1 MRHAIWRAACVL
13 LLLLVAA
20 GVSGQDPG
28 KQDKAKELT
37 SAPKGFD
44 VKRDAIPQGKMETI
58 EYESKVSSGKRKM
71 VIYTP
76 PGYSTSTGQMPVY
89 IDVVIPPRAEITFE
103 NERTTQTGSR
113 RLFISPPIRAGQN
126 YTYHIKA
133 KWTENGRE
141 VTRSRTVPVHAG
153 ERVMVDLT
161 STSTEDRREE

>member
-1 MRHAIWRAACVL
+1 MLRRGHWIAAVFAVVVVMLAADASQARERRL
-13 LLLLVAA
+13 LGRRGRGNTYDNSSYYPPAGYYTGPSDVQFDDRVA
-20 GVSGQDPG
+20 G
-28 KQDKAKELT
+28 
-37 SAPKGFD
+37 
-44 VKRDAIPQGKMETI
+44 
-58 EYESKVSSGKRKM
+58 Y
-71 VIYTP
+71 YTP

-113 RLFISPPIRAGQN
+113 RLFIS
-126 YTYHIKA
+126 A

-141 VTRSRTVPVHAG
+141 VTRSRTVPVHAW

>member
-1 MRHAIWRAACVL
+1 MLRRGHWIAAVFAVVVVMLAADASQARERRL
-13 LLLLVAA
+13 LGRRGRGNTYDNSSYYPPAGYYTGPSDMQFDDRVA
-20 GVSGQDPG
+20 G
-28 KQDKAKELT
+28 
-37 SAPKGFD
+37 
-44 VKRDAIPQGKMETI
+44 
-58 EYESKVSSGKRKM
+58 Y
-71 VIYTP
+71 YTP

>member
-1 MRHAIWRAACVL
+1 MLRRGHWIAAVFAVVVVMLAADASQARERRL
-13 LLLLVAA
+13 LGRRGRGNTYDNSSYYPPAGYYTGPSDVQFDDRVA
-20 GVSGQDPG
+20 G
-28 KQDKAKELT
+28 
-37 SAPKGFD
+37 
-44 VKRDAIPQGKMETI
+44 
-58 EYESKVSSGKRKM
+58 Y
-71 VIYTP
+71 YTP

-103 NERTTQTGSR
+103 NERT
-113 RLFISPPIRAGQN
+113 

>member
-1 MRHAIWRAACVL
+1 MLRRGHWIAAVFAVVVVMLAADASQARERRL
-13 LLLLVAA
+13 LGRRGRGNTYDNASYYPPADYYAGPYDTQFTDRVA
-20 GVSGQDPG
+20 D
-28 KQDKAKELT
+28 
-37 SAPKGFD
+37 
-44 VKRDAIPQGKMETI
+44 
-58 EYESKVSSGKRKM
+58 Y
-71 VIYTP
+71 YTP
-76 PGYSTSTGQMPVY
+76 PGYSASTGQMPVY

-141 VTRSRTVPVHAG
+141 VIRSRTVPVHAG

-161 STSTEDRREE
+161 STSTEDRRQEE